1 MPKLQIILPDG
12 TDISQELTEDVVTI
26 GRVADNTIEIDDAS
40 VSSHHAQMA
49 LQGNDYILKDLGS
62 TNGTR
67 LNGKSIA
74 AEEEQRLQDG
84 DHVRFGSIET
94 SYLSE
99 HVAQPRAMPD
109 EVEPSAVAAESSVRP
124 ANFENASPFL
134 TKQKKKDPVALGLMI
149 FSVFAMLV
157 FLGAVLTALAIQAPA
172 S

>member
-40 VSSHHAQMA
+40 VSSHHAQLA
-49 LQGNDYILKDLGS
+49 LQGSDYILKDLGS

-67 LNGKSIA
+67 LNGTNIA
-74 AEEEQRLQDG
+74 PDEEHRLQDG
-84 DHVRFGSIET
+84 DVVRLGSIET
-94 SYLSE
+94 KYLSE
-99 HVAQPRAMPD
+99 HVSQPRAMPD

-134 TKQKKKDPVALGLMI
+134 TKQKKKDPVAAGLM
-149 FSVFAMLV
+149 VFALV
-157 FLGAVLTALAIQAPA
+157 ALLAFLGAVLTVLGIQPPTT
-172 S
+172 